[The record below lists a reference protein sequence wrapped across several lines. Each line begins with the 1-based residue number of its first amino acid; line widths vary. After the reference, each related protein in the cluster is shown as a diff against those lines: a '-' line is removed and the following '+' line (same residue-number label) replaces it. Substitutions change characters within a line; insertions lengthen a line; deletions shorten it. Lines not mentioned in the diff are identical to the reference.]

1 MEEPEMVKFYQNE
14 ENKAIFVSLNG
25 EEACS
30 GAKELIANTTDAAKE
45 KHVPV
50 VTRKN
55 GVLHI
60 QVGSALHPML
70 AEHHIAWIAV
80 ESAGRLV
87 FKYLQPG
94 EEPVV
99 EVCDSP
105 SGTVYE
111 YCNLHGLWKKEL

>member
-1 MEEPEMVKFYQNE
+1 MVKFYQNE

-60 QVGSALHPML
+60 QVGSALHPDRK
-70 AEHHIAWIAV
+70 
-80 ESAGRLV
+80 S
-87 FKYLQPG
+87 
-94 EEPVV
+94 VV
-99 EVCDSP
+99 
-105 SGTVYE
+105 
-111 YCNLHGLWKKEL
+111 